1 MYCKY
6 PGYVIQRL
14 KKIKDRNIKQIKI
27 ENMYTDL
34 IIYTT

>member
-1 MYCKY
+1 MYCKC